1 MYKTFILINCELGK
15 ESKVLEQLRKVEN
28 VVDTQ
33 ETFGVYDIVARI
45 DSDSESQLANIISD
59 QIRKISNINSTL
71 TLIPTDEHK
80 SGLADLIP
88 DVIPEEKK
96 PLEEPSSE
104 NIEDDYDSTS
114 WKFNSWVGFTKIVHR
129 LSIVKW
135 KLASCKNS

>member
-1 MYKTFILINCELGK
+1 MYKTFVLINCELGK
-15 ESKVLEQLRKVEN
+15 ESEVLEQLRKVEN

-45 DSDSESQLANIISD
+45 ESDSQSQLANIISD

-71 TLIPTDEHK
+71 TLLPTEEHK
-80 SGLADLIP
+80 SVLPDLIP

-104 NIEDDYDSTS
+104 NNEEDLDDYDDSS
-114 WKFNSWVGFTKIVHR
+114 KDH
-129 LSIVKW
+129 
-135 KLASCKNS
+135 

>member
-104 NIEDDYDSTS
+104 NIEDDLDDYDSTS
-114 WKFNSWVGFTKIVHR
+114 WKFYESRIHKLPGLILHYHT
-129 LSIVKW
+129 VKW
-135 KLASCKNS
+135 LH